1 MSAFTSQERRT
12 AIALSLVYTTR
23 MMGLFLLLPVMSI
36 LGQDLDGATP
46 LLLGLA
52 VGIYGLCQALL
63 QIPFGLLSDRF
74 GRKPVILAGIAI
86 FIVGSLIAATA
97 DSIVGIIVG
106 RAIQGAAAIS
116 AVVMALAADLTRDS
130 QRTKIMA
137 VIGVSIG
144 MSFIVSIIVGPLL
157 MTRFSLAGIFY
168 CIAGLG
174 VFSAA
179 LILFAV
185 PTPIRTQ
192 QDRNIAVVLRE
203 LPALFANRDL
213 LRLDIGILLLHLLIT
228 ASFIC
233 IPLRLLELG
242 VFTDVHWSVYLKAA
256 CGSLLILIPLVGLA
270 ERKLTVKSVM
280 MVSIAGLAVAEF
292 ALGLMNNQYWVI
304 VASIVLFFGFLS
316 VLEALLPSLVSRTA
330 PAAARGSAMGIYST
344 SQFLGAFLGGVLGG
358 WMIGEFALSTSL
370 FVLGLLCLLWFPVI
384 WRMQEPIKL
393 KNQRMMLNADVAQE
407 IMSSEG
413 SARVTQQLLSV
424 SGVKEVSLISSD
436 GCAYLKVDKQE
447 LDEQELSAFSVQLDD
462 ASVAGH

>member
-1 MSAFTSQERRT
+1 
-12 AIALSLVYTTR
+12 
-23 MMGLFLLLPVMSI
+23 MGLFLLLPVMSI
-36 LGQDLDGATP
+36 LGQDLEGATP
-46 LLLGLA
+46 LLIGLA

-74 GRKPVILAGIAI
+74 GRKPVILTGIAI
-86 FIVGSLIAATA
+86 FIIGSLVAATA

-144 MSFIVSIIVGPLL
+144 MSFILSIIIGPVL
-157 MTRFSLAGIFY
+157 MTKFSLAGIFY

-179 LILFAV
+179 LIVFAV
-185 PTPIRTQ
+185 PTPIKIQ
-192 QDRNIAVVLRE
+192 QDRNIAVVIKE
-203 LPALFANRDL
+203 LPALFRNRDL

-242 VFTDVHWSVYLKAA
+242 VFSDVHWSVYLKAA

-270 ERKLTVKSVM
+270 ERKWPVKWVM
-280 MVSIAGLAVAEF
+280 MASIAGLAAAEF
-292 ALGLMNNQYWVI
+292 ALGLMNNHYWVI
-304 VASIVLFFGFLS
+304 VASLVLFFGFLS
-316 VLEALLPSLVSRTA
+316 VLESLLPSLVSRTA

-358 WMIGEFALSTSL
+358 WMVGELGLSMSL
-370 FVLGLLCLLWFPVI
+370 FILGLVCLLWLPVV
-384 WRMQEPIKL
+384 WRMKEPIKL
-393 KNQRMMLNADVAQE
+393 KNKRLMLNDEAAQTIKSADGLGRLTE
-407 IMSSEG
+407 
-413 SARVTQQLLSV
+413 QLLSV
-424 SGVKEVSLISSD
+424 PGVKEVSLIPGD
-436 GCAYLKVDKQE
+436 GSAYLKVDKHE
-447 LDEQELSAFSVQLDD
+447 LNEQQLFTFSSQIGEPGQADR
-462 ASVAGH
+462 